1 MQWLGTTYTRRFNLR
16 HLRSCHVF
24 QGRFKS
30 ILVQNDACL
39 MQLSCY
45 IHRNPLRAGLVD
57 RLADYLW
64 SSYRAYAY
72 KRKPPSWLEM
82 DLILSQC
89 DGKDRHRAYRE
100 KTQKYSEEKNRIW
113 ENLRHGLIFGTKN
126 FLEQIK
132 STYLLKEPDAELPQ
146 LSRIIKNKHPSDL
159 FKKAS
164 KILKCNIDKFQQSPR
179 ILKENMQERDI
190 LLYFLWE
197 TGLYTNRQIGNLFGI
212 TYSAVSRRVH
222 MTKSKISKHN
232 VIRRKYE
239 HLKSLIKV

>member
-126 FLEQIK
+126 FMDQIK
-132 STYLLKEPDAELPQ
+132 STHLLKEPDAELPQ